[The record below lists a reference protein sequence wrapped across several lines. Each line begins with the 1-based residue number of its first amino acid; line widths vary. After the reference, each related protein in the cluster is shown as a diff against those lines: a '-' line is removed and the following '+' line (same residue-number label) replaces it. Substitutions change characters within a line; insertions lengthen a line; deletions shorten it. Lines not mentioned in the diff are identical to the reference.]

1 MVTVWTFS
9 RVIAGGKVRHVMKII
24 PGNKEKSEGQTQV
37 FGNDVD
43 GNPNES
49 TGKVKVWKW
58 KRTLSKGL
66 PGMELIAT
74 VLWGIMSDHRNGRV
88 RCRSGGDHA
97 TSRKVMMLD
106 LQPVFWGKLQRIQC
120 WL

>member
-1 MVTVWTFS
+1 M
-9 RVIAGGKVRHVMKII
+9 
-24 PGNKEKSEGQTQV
+24 

-66 PGMELIAT
+66 LDEVLIAT
-74 VLWGIMSDHRNGRV
+74 VLWGMMSDHRNGRV

-97 TSRKVMMLD
+97 TSRKVMTLD

>member
-24 PGNKEKSEGQTQV
+24 PGNKEKSEGRTQV

-49 TGKVKVWKW
+49 TGKVK
-58 KRTLSKGL
+58 GL
-66 PGMELIAT
+66 EVEEDT
-74 VLWGIMSDHRNGRV
+74 VE
-88 RCRSGGDHA
+88 RSA
-97 TSRKVMMLD
+97 R
-106 LQPVFWGKLQRIQC
+106 
-120 WL
+120 